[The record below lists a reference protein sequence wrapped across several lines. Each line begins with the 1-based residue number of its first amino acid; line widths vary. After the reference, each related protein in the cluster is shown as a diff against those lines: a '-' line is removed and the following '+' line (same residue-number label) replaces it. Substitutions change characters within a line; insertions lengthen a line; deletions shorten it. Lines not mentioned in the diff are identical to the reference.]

1 MINVDCEAGKA
12 VSSIHGS
19 TAVCTDFV
27 TQAASLA
34 AMEKRLAE
42 MDEAIRNL
50 SRAVVEVAK

>member
-1 MINVDCEAGKA
+1 MAAVKELDADVDAEFETQRRTIA
-12 VSSIHGS
+12 
-19 TAVCTDFV
+19 

-42 MDEAIRNL
+42 IDEAIRNL